1 MKWENICKSYISD
14 KWLISKIHKEFPQQ
28 QKTKNQNRYFS
39 KDIHGQQSYEKMRLS
54 LIIGEKEIKITMRYC
69 LTLQDSQNNKITDV
83 DKDVEKLD
91 VEIVN

>member
-1 MKWENICKSYISD
+1 
-14 KWLISKIHKEFPQQ
+14 
-28 QKTKNQNRYFS
+28 
-39 KDIHGQQSYEKMRLS
+39 MRLS